1 MTKYMH
7 WFKRTIATIMSIDRQ
22 QSETIDGR
30 EDPDFWQMIKF
41 KRQMKIKQDLNQY
54 LLKSGFQLS
63 NWITV
68 LIFYVHSQSMPG
80 PKKKK

>member
-30 EDPDFWQMIKF
+30 EDPDFWRMIKF
-41 KRQMKIKQDLNQY
+41 KRQMKRKQDMN
-54 LLKSGFQLS
+54 
-63 NWITV
+63 
-68 LIFYVHSQSMPG
+68 LISIYFNPVFSYQTG
-80 PKKKK
+80 